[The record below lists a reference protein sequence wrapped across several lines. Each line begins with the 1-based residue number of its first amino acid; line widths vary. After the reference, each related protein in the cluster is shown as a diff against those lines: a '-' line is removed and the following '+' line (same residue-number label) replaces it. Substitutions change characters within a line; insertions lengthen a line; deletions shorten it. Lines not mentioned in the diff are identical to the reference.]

1 MPSNLNELL
10 NDLLK
15 DTTGFAKDELIGYIN
30 DAKNDTSDFVK
41 RIGKLAEKNIQRLA
55 LGKITAD
62 EFKELMEDLLD
73 LNKMELNKLSSD
85 AKVKAQKTI
94 SGISNL
100 ALNKLLSI
108 IK

>member
-1 MPSNLNELL
+1 MPLNLNELL

-15 DTTGFAKDELIGYIN
+15 DTTGFAKDELINFIN

-41 RIGKLAEKNIQRLA
+41 QVGKLAEKNIQRLA

-62 EFKELMEDLLD
+62 EFKELMEDLVD
-73 LNKMELNKLSSD
+73 LNKMEFHKLSSD
-85 AKVKAQKTI
+85 AKVRVQKTVA
-94 SGISNL
+94 GISDL